1 MSDPCIDLEFRVTME
16 TFVIVSLKEGET
28 VTWKTVCDEI
38 NESLGLKEP
47 DMNAR
52 HMVRKIRIETVDVH
66 SGGNVRLSANLNL
79 KKLRY
84 WEMEDEEEETT

>member
-52 HMVRKIRIETVDVH
+52 HMVRKIRMTAMIQPYPRQP
-66 SGGNVRLSANLNL
+66 NPRF
-79 KKLRY
+79 
-84 WEMEDEEEETT
+84 